1 MLSILNFYLKKDL
14 IIIKKIM
21 DIFKIQNQ
29 LQKFASERDWE
40 QFHSPKNLSMALS
53 VEASELVEI
62 FQWLTLEES
71 NFPDQK
77 QLASIRSEVAD
88 IAMYLIRFCDVLEIN
103 LEEAIEEKFI
113 ENGNKYPVELS
124 KGSSKKYNQRD
135 E

>member
-1 MLSILNFYLKKDL
+1 
-14 IIIKKIM
+14 M
-21 DIFKIQNQ
+21 DISKIQKQ
-29 LQKFASERDWE
+29 LSNFASERDWE

-62 FQWLTLEES
+62 FQWLTLDES

-77 QLASIRSEVAD
+77 QLASIRSEAAD

-103 LEEAIEEKFI
+103 LEEAIEEKII

-124 KGSSKKYNQRD
+124 KGSSKKYSQRD
-135 E
+135 A

>member
-1 MLSILNFYLKKDL
+1 
-14 IIIKKIM
+14 M
-21 DIFKIQNQ
+21 DISKIQNQ

-62 FQWLTLEES
+62 FQWLTFEES

-77 QLASIRSEVAD
+77 QLASIRREVAD

-124 KGSSKKYNQRD
+124 KGSSKKYNHRD
-135 E
+135 A

>member
-1 MLSILNFYLKKDL
+1 
-14 IIIKKIM
+14 M
-21 DIFKIQNQ
+21 DISKIQNQ
-29 LQKFASERDWE
+29 LQTFASERDWE

-62 FQWLTLEES
+62 FQWLNLEES

-77 QLASIRSEVAD
+77 QLESIRGEVAD

>member
-1 MLSILNFYLKKDL
+1 
-14 IIIKKIM
+14 M

-40 QFHSPKNLSMALS
+40 QYHSPKNLYMAVS

-124 KGSSKKYNQRD
+124 KGSSKKYNHRD
-135 E
+135 A

>member
-1 MLSILNFYLKKDL
+1 
-14 IIIKKIM
+14 
-21 DIFKIQNQ
+21 
-29 LQKFASERDWE
+29 
-40 QFHSPKNLSMALS
+40 MALS

-77 QLASIRSEVAD
+77 QLDSIRSEVAD

>member
-1 MLSILNFYLKKDL
+1 
-14 IIIKKIM
+14 M
-21 DIFKIQNQ
+21 DISKIQNQ
-29 LQKFASERDWE
+29 LQTFASERDWE

-77 QLASIRSEVAD
+77 QLDSIRSEVAD

-124 KGSSKKYNQRD
+124 KGSSKKYNHRD
-135 E
+135 A

>member
-1 MLSILNFYLKKDL
+1 
-14 IIIKKIM
+14 M

-77 QLASIRSEVAD
+77 QLDSIRSEVAD

-103 LEEAIEEKFI
+103 LEEAIEEKII

-135 E
+135 A